1 MAEGVKLFGFEIK
14 RSKKDKE
21 ESQPIA
27 NASVVAPTDDDGAG
41 YVTSPS
47 YHFGSHID
55 IYSDLKIKDQS
66 DLIRKY
72 RTSSHHPEVDMA
84 IEEIVNEA
92 IVYPQ
97 TNEFQIVELNLDDVE
112 VSDKIKDRTEEEFE
126 RILNM
131 LSFNDRGHDI
141 FRNWYVDGRIYH
153 HLVVDKDNL
162 KAGIKE
168 IRYIDSLKIRK
179 IRKEKKK
186 EDPQTKVKLVVGVE
200 EYYIFSESFPG
211 DKAKSNYS
219 SDVSGS
225 VVKLSNDSVSYVTSG
240 VLDDNRRHIVSHL
253 HKALRP
259 ITQLRMMEDSLI
271 IYRLARA
278 PERRIF
284 YIDTGNLAKGK
295 AEEYINSLMTRY
307 RNKLTYDQTT
317 GELRDSRKHMSMLD
331 DFWLPRR
338 EGGRGT
344 EVTTLPGGQ
353 NLGEIDDIKYFQRK
367 VYQALNVPVSRLE
380 QEQAYSLGRATE
392 INREEIKFQKF
403 ITRLRVRF
411 SKLFTGILK
420 QHLILKGII
429 TEEDWF
435 KFFHNN
441 IRVDYYKDNHYTELK
456 DAEVLRERLNLMD
469 QAAQYV
475 GEYLS
480 KDWVMS
486 TIFRFDEREQ
496 KEMLDQIQKEIASG
510 EISKEDEGETQPKNE
525 QVENDNYEVTL
536 DELTAQANLHM
547 IETVT
552 NYLKSED

>member
-510 EISKEDEGETQPKNE
+510 EISKEDEEETQPKNE

>member
-240 VLDDNRRHIVSHL
+240 VLDENKKHIVSHL

>member
-219 SDVSGS
+219 ADVSGS

-240 VLDDNRRHIVSHL
+240 VLDENKKHIVSHL

-510 EISKEDEGETQPKNE
+510 EISKEDEEETQPKNE